1 VSKTFTAAFGWIGG
15 KVRFR
20 AMRVGRKGGWLA
32 LAGGVLVS
40 GYLLLSI
47 PESEIPIA
55 TAVSQPVRGEPFRW
69 DQDEVWRTLEAEMTD
84 SRGRGCAAV
93 RAGIEDHFRE
103 MDRRLEDLAH
113 RSARAEEAVFGE
125 LERLTFQTAPWIPA
139 CPDRLADFSERVTRL
154 GMEVKRQSLHWDM
167 GDPDVRR
174 TLYRLLY
181 GSRGAIEEI
190 VLQVPPRYAP
200 PALIPG
206 KEEPSATPWAALLGI
221 RIHSGDILVSRGGA
235 ATSALIARGNDFPGN
250 FSHVALVRVDP
261 GTHLASIVEAHIE
274 RGVAVSSLE
283 DYVRDVKLRVLVLR
297 LRADLAAVAAD
308 PMLPHRAAEYA
319 LGQARRSP
327 IPYDFAMDFGD
338 PGRWFCSEVA
348 SAAYGRYGV
357 RLWMGLS
364 HISSA
369 GLRRWLA
376 GFGVRHFATQ
386 EPSDLEYDPQLAVVA
401 EWRDLEALRAD
412 HLDNAVTEAMLEG
425 AESGDP
431 LEHDAPLLP
440 LARLVKLYSRG
451 LNAVGR
457 VGPIPEG
464 MSATAALRYRWYT
477 RRHERIKAAL
487 IEAADRFRREKGYE
501 PPYWKLVEMAREL
514 RCTPGGAVLQQGDTP
529 RSGENDR

>member
-1 VSKTFTAAFGWIGG
+1 MSGAFAEAFRRIGG
-15 KVRFR
+15 YVRFG
-20 AMRVGRKGGWLA
+20 AMMAGRRGRWSTLA
-32 LAGGVLVS
+32 AAALLS
-40 GYLLLSI
+40 GYLLLLI
-47 PESEIPIA
+47 PESEVPIE
-55 TAVSQPVRGEPFRW
+55 TAVSQPVRGKPFRW
-69 DQDEVWRTLEAEMTD
+69 DQDQVWHALEAEMTAAR
-84 SRGRGCAAV
+84 SRGCAEVAPV
-93 RAGIEDHFRE
+93 IDGHFRE
-103 MDRRLEDLAH
+103 MDLRLDELARRG
-113 RSARAEEAVFGE
+113 ARAEDAVFGE
-125 LERLTFQTAPWIPA
+125 LETLTFQTAPWIPA
-139 CPDRLADFSERVTRL
+139 CPDRLAGFSDRVARL
-154 GMEVKRQSLHWDM
+154 RMELKRQSLHWDM
-167 GDPDVRR
+167 GDPEVRR

-181 GSRGAIEEI
+181 GSRAAIEEI
-190 VLQVPPRYAP
+190 VLQVPPGHAV

-206 KEEPSATPWAALLGI
+206 KEEPSATPWAGLLGV

-250 FSHVALVRVDP
+250 FSHVALVHVDP
-261 GTHLASIVEAHIE
+261 GTQLASIVEAHIE

-283 DYVRDVKLRVLVLR
+283 DYVRDIKLRVMVLR
-297 LRADLAAVAAD
+297 LRADLPALAED
-308 PMLPHRAAEYA
+308 PMLPHRAAEQA
-319 LGQARRSP
+319 LRQARRSH
-327 IPYDFAMDFGD
+327 IPYDFAMDFSD

-348 SAAYGRYGV
+348 SAAYARQGV
-357 RLWMGLS
+357 RLWMGVS

-412 HLDNAVTEAMLEG
+412 HLDNAVTEVMLEG
-425 AESGDP
+425 AEAGHT
-431 LEHDAPLLP
+431 LGHDAPLLP

-487 IEAADRFRREKGYE
+487 IEAADRFRREQGYE
-501 PPYWKLVEMAREL
+501 PPYWKLVEMARGHSEAG
-514 RCTPGGAVLQQGDTP
+514 R
-529 RSGENDR
+529 